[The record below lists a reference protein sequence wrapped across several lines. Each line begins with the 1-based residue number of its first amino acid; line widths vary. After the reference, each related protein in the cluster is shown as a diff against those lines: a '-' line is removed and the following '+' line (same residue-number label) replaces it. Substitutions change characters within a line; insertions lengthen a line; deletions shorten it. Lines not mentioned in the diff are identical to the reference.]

1 MHRVLARQLRRLG
14 LTLDEPPEDLG
25 SWKSLLQKVEGAYE
39 EADRNR
45 YLLER
50 SLEVSSRELLE
61 ANQQVQEQAQA
72 WVDRYE
78 AHYRDLF
85 RQTRVPTWEENF
97 SRAAN
102 LLEEIRGRGVDD
114 IEAHLRAHPEVL
126 TDIVTTVDIVDVN
139 PAVAQLVRSTTPG
152 ELIGPIDPF
161 LVNEQNRPAWIAQLK
176 TIWDGEGSV
185 RIDNLIGSRM
195 DGEVFHGILE
205 WHAPKVRGT
214 FDYSR
219 VVVSIVDITE
229 RVEAELRM
237 QEVLKS
243 KDEFL
248 ASISHELRTPL
259 TSVLGF
265 AEVLKSMEDGDDEER
280 GALLEIIASQAAD
293 LSNIVEDLL
302 VAARAELGQLAV
314 MSVPIDVHAQVAQVV
329 EGRHMSGQGIRVPE
343 RPSSPMKAKGDPERV
358 RQVLRNLLTN
368 AERYG
373 GDEVWIDI
381 RRSGETILISVCDN
395 GGGLPDEVT
404 EMIFERYFRTD
415 PTGGQPGAVGIGLTI
430 SRDLAEMMG
439 GGLYYERIDGHTAFT
454 LELMSL

>member
-1 MHRVLARQLRRLG
+1 MHRVLARQLRRVG
-14 LTLDEPPEDLG
+14 LTLDQPPEDIS
-25 SWKSLLQKVEGAYE
+25 SWKRFIQKVESAYE

-61 ANQQVQEQAQA
+61 ANDRVQEQAQA
-72 WVDRYE
+72 RIDRLA

-97 SRAAN
+97 SVAAAR
-102 LLEEIRGRGVDD
+102 LERLRSEGVED
-114 IEAHLRAHPEVL
+114 IEAHLTENRDVL
-126 TDIVTTVDIVDVN
+126 REIVTTIEVTDAN
-139 PAVAQLVRSTTPG
+139 PAVAELVRSDNPDD
-152 ELIGPIDPF
+152 LIGPVDPS
-161 LVNEQNRPAWIAQLK
+161 LVDDQNTPAWIAQLK
-176 TIWDGEGSV
+176 TIWDGGGSV
-185 RIDNLIGSRM
+185 RVDDLIGSRM

-205 WHAPKVRGT
+205 WHAPRIRGT

-219 VVVSIVDITE
+219 VVVSIIDITD
-229 RVEAELRM
+229 RVEAEMRM

-265 AEVLKSMEDGDDEER
+265 AEVLRSMEDGDDEER

-302 VAARAELGQLAV
+302 VAARAELGQLTV
-314 MSVPIDVHAQVAQVV
+314 MSVSIDVHAQVAQVI
-329 EGRHMSGQGIRVPE
+329 EGRQMTGQKIRVPP
-343 RPSSPMKAKGDPERV
+343 RPESPIRAKGDPERV

-373 GDEVWIDI
+373 GDDIWIDVSPDDGVVYV
-381 RRSGETILISVCDN
+381 RVCDN
-395 GGGLPDEVT
+395 GRGLPGEVA
-404 EMIFERYFRTD
+404 ERVFERYYRTD
-415 PTGGQPGAVGIGLTI
+415 PAGGQPGAVGIGLTI

-439 GGLYYERIDGHTAFT
+439 GGLYYERVEGHTAFT
-454 LELMSL
+454 LELKTL

>member
-1 MHRVLARQLRRLG
+1 MHRVLARQFRRLG
-14 LTLDEPPEDLG
+14 LTLDEPPDDLG
-25 SWKSLLQKVEGAYE
+25 SWKTFVQKVEFAYE
-39 EADRNR
+39 EADRSR

-61 ANQQVQEQAQA
+61 ANQQIQEQAQA
-72 WVDRYE
+72 RVDRYE

-97 SRAAN
+97 QPAAAW
-102 LLEEIRGRGVDD
+102 LEEIRETGVSD
-114 IEAHLRAHPEVL
+114 IAAYLEANPQVL
-126 TDIVTTVDIVDVN
+126 TDIVTSVEVIDVN
-139 PAVAQLVRSTTPG
+139 PAVAQLVRSDNPS
-152 ELIGPIDPF
+152 ELIGALDPF
-161 LVNEQNRPAWIAQLK
+161 LVNEQNTPAWIAQLK
-176 TIWDGEGSV
+176 AIWDGTGSL
-185 RIDNLIGSRM
+185 RIDDLIGSRM

-205 WHAPKVRGT
+205 WHAPKVRGV

-219 VVVSIVDITE
+219 VVVSIVDITD

-280 GALLEIIASQAAD
+280 GALLEIIAGQAAD

-314 MSVPIDVHAQVAQVV
+314 MSVPIDVHAQVAQVI
-329 EGRHMSGQGIRVPE
+329 EGRHMAGKPVRVPE
-343 RPSSPMKAKGDPERV
+343 RPGTPLKAQGDPERI
-358 RQVLRNLLTN
+358 RQVLRNLITN
-368 AERYG
+368 ADRYG
-373 GDEVWIDI
+373 GDEIWIEV
-381 RRSGETILISVCDN
+381 RLGAGTICVSVCDD
-395 GGGLPDEVT
+395 GDGLPADVT
-404 EMIFERYFRTD
+404 ERIFERYYRTD
-415 PTGGQPGAVGIGLTI
+415 PDGGQPGAVGIGLTI

-439 GGLYYERIDGHTAFT
+439 GALYYERIDGHTAFT
-454 LELMSL
+454 LELKSL